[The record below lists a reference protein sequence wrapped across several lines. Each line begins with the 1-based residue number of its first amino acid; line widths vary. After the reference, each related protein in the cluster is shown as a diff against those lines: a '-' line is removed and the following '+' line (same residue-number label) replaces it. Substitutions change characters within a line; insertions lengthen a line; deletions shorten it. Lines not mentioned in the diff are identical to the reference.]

1 MPVIVDGHVH
11 LDNRAT
17 MLAVLDELVGEDAA
31 RFRGTVSSWPE
42 GNPPGPARWRIE
54 INDHR
59 GNQTVASLGD
69 HLVLTYGR
77 LLRLSDDEFQDL
89 NAEGS

>member
-1 MPVIVDGHVH
+1 MPVFVDGHVH
-11 LDNRAT
+11 LDSRAT
-17 MLAVLDELVGEDAA
+17 MLAVLDELVGEGAA

-59 GNQTVASLGD
+59 GNQIVAVLGD